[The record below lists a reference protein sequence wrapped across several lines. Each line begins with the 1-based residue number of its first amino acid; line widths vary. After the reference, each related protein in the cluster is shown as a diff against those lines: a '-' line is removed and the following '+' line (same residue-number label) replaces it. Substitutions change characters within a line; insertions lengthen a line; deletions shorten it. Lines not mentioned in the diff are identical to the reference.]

1 MRLVRTDAYP
11 NLVTLWTTLWENLRE
26 TVDSTSGKT
35 TKRNSETSS
44 TLLQHTDREKTR
56 YANAPLADGTSL
68 VQSGLV
74 FTLVLP

>member
-1 MRLVRTDAYP
+1 MRTDAYP
-11 NLVTLWTTLWENLRE
+11 NLVTLWTTLWETVDLRE